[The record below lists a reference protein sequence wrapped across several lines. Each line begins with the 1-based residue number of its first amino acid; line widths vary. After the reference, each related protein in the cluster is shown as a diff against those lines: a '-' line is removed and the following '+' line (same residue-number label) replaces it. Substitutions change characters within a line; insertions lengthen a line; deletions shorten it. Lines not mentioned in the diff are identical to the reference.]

1 MSDYG
6 NNFEDMWFVA
16 SVWADSERR
25 RRRFEEEY
33 DAEQLELQKAQQ
45 KPHISSSN
53 RARIREISR
62 DVENSL
68 KGLEAEEKIH
78 SYLNPGPFAKVPHFE
93 LKNVYLVDSN
103 GMSHEIDFI
112 EIRETG
118 IFCIEVKNWGGDVRG
133 GRQDKYWIS
142 NGNTRRN
149 PCFQNDT
156 HIRAIHDIIGKKPH
170 ITSVIVM
177 AQNNA
182 RPIGIEGVINLSD
195 FRSFMSS
202 FTEKVISIEEM
213 RQIYSL
219 LQNAR
224 VKMSRQEHLEN
235 IRKYGK

>member
-1 MSDYG
+1 MSNNYG
-6 NNFEDMWFVA
+6 IDLGDLAFYMVL
-16 SVWADSERR
+16 SESATRR
-25 RRRFEEEY
+25 REQFEQEYEEMRK
-33 DAEQLELQKAQQ
+33 EQE
-45 KPHISSSN
+45 KPRISDHN
-53 RARIREISR
+53 MARINAISR
-62 DVENSL
+62 DVENNL
-68 KGLEAEEKIH
+68 RGIEAEEKIH

-93 LKNVYLVDSN
+93 LKNVYLVDCN

-112 EIRETG
+112 EIRQTG

-133 GRQDKYWIS
+133 GRQDKYWNV

-182 RPIGIEGVINLSD
+182 RPLNIDGVINLND
-195 FRSFMSS
+195 FRSYISS
-202 FTEKVISIEEM
+202 FGEKVISIEDM
-213 RQIYSL
+213 HRIYTLLKQSCVNMTRQ
-219 LQNAR
+219 QH
-224 VKMSRQEHLEN
+224 VEN